1 MLIINDLIN
10 IRDFLA
16 KNEVIIKIDFNRF
29 IANMIRIKEELN
41 PEIENYLKDAGYL
54 MPDEEIVQYQKAG
67 EGNMNMV
74 VRIITDVGKLILKQS
89 RPYVNKYPQIEAPLD
104 RIKVERSYYTIINEN
119 RLLKS
124 YSPEIFDFDDEHY
137 TLLMEDLGEGTDY
150 LGIYSGGLII
160 SDEVLFQLI
169 DYLLTLHTFQKINF
183 PDNNEM
189 KVLNHQHIFNYPYL
203 ENNGF
208 DLDTIQPGLQKMA
221 LEYKTN
227 EKLKAEV
234 SQIGA
239 RYLEKGNVLLHG
251 DFYPGSWLL
260 TNNKIKVID
269 PEFAFMGDPEFDL
282 GVMIASLYMADRDN
296 QIIENCIA
304 SYTSKAELDRSLL
317 YKYIG
322 TEILR
327 RVIGLAQLPLKK
339 DLEFKSSLCKIASR
353 FILS

>member
-1 MLIINDLIN
+1 MIWIN
-10 IRDFLA
+10 
-16 KNEVIIKIDFNRF
+16 
-29 IANMIRIKEELN
+29 EELN
-41 PEIENYLKDAGYL
+41 PEIENYLKDEGYL
-54 MPDEEIVQYQKAG
+54 MPDEDIIQYQKAG

-74 VRIITDVGKLILKQS
+74 VRIITDAGKVILKQS

-119 RLLKS
+119 RLLKR
-124 YSPEIFDFDDEHY
+124 YSPEIFDFDDTNY
-137 TLLMEDLGEGTDY
+137 TLLMEDLGEGIDY
-150 LGIYSGGLII
+150 LGIYSGEQRI

-169 DYLLTLHTFQKINF
+169 DYLLTLHTIQKINF
-183 PDNNEM
+183 PDNHEM
-189 KVLNHQHIFNYPYL
+189 KVLNHQHIFSYPYQ
-203 ENNGF
+203 EKNGF

-227 EKLKAEV
+227 ETLKAEI
-234 SQIGA
+234 SKIGA
-239 RYLEKGNVLLHG
+239 RYLAKGHVLLHG

-260 TNNKIKVID
+260 ANNKIKVID

-282 GVMIASLYMADRDN
+282 GVMIANLYMADRAQESID
-296 QIIENCIA
+296 NCINY
-304 SYTSKAELDRSLL
+304 YTSKAELDRSRLHQ
-317 YKYIG
+317 YIG